1 MKNRILND
9 LVSSPNKKLFIGLI
23 ILVLFL
29 VIGGTV
35 GLYSFYKSNEKAI
48 QYYHAVK
55 DAKDLQGMYREQS
68 NKWKIMILSR
78 ENASVFP
85 KNYYEFSKLSDKIQD
100 NLFNLKMKF
109 IGKEDNI
116 GEKIEQVRSFNQKVY
131 DRYVSLIFEN
141 LADDLSSHLPYLMQ
155 EDETKMHDD
164 LEKITTSITN
174 LADKEI
180 GKVAKDYFF
189 MAILF
194 LVMLI
199 AIAIMMIVIITG
211 KRRE

>member
-1 MKNRILND
+1 
-9 LVSSPNKKLFIGLI
+9 
-23 ILVLFL
+23 
-29 VIGGTV
+29 
-35 GLYSFYKSNEKAI
+35 
-48 QYYHAVK
+48 
-55 DAKDLQGMYREQS
+55 
-68 NKWKIMILSR
+68 
-78 ENASVFP
+78 
-85 KNYYEFSKLSDKIQD
+85 
-100 NLFNLKMKF
+100 
-109 IGKEDNI
+109 
-116 GEKIEQVRSFNQKVY
+116 
-131 DRYVSLIFEN
+131 
-141 LADDLSSHLPYLMQ
+141 MQ

-189 MAILF
+189 MAILC